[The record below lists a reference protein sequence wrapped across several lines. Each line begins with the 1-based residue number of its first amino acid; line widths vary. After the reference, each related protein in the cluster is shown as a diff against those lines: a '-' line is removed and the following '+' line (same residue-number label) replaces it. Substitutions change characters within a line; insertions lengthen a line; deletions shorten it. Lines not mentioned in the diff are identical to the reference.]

1 MNTQT
6 KLHELHKELIENIEA
21 EQQQEIALSQQEIYQ
36 QGLEAQGHCACD
48 NDSFDIAGINTKALS
63 ELESRIS
70 EQDTQAYLETD
81 AIMAQESESV
91 GVDNVPD
98 IDTSLLPEGAQILT
112 PSWSQVFSDS
122 TPHDEMAQSTDI
134 SPQAIIGGGNC
145 KNVWNWAKGGGG
157 GCIGGVGR
165 NTQTVYWTFW
175 FKPKVSRFYSI
186 KPRFQFNGY
195 YIAKAN
201 DKWYNCK
208 NTRVRVS
215 ARTQAHQYNWKHRD
229 SVDLININSSNININ
244 KRLDDNRFTNYST
257 LLGKNDWTAIVCSV
271 QLQVRAQGG
280 GSYAKNDF
288 STGANKVCVPYV
300 VVT

>member
-1 MNTQT
+1 MNNQAN
-6 KLHELHKELIENIEA
+6 LHQMHKALIQDIES
-21 EQQQEIALSQQEIYQ
+21 EQQQEIALSQQAINQ

-48 NDSFDIAGINTKALS
+48 NDSFDLAGLNTKALS
-63 ELESRIS
+63 ELEDKIS
-70 EQDTQAYLETD
+70 AQDDQAFLETD
-81 AIMAQESESV
+81 AMMAQESQAFETS
-91 GVDNVPD
+91 DMPD

-112 PSWSQVFSDS
+112 PTWSKTFSDDM
-122 TPHDEMAQSTDI
+122 PHNEMAQSTDI
-134 SPQAIIGGGNC
+134 SQQAVIGGGNC
-145 KNVWNWAKGGGG
+145 KNVWNRAKGGGG
-157 GCIGGVGR
+157 GCIGGVGQ

-175 FKPKVSRFYSI
+175 FKPEANRFYSI

-229 SVDLININSSNININ
+229 SADLVNISSGNININ
-244 KRLDDNRFTNYST
+244 KRLDDTRFTNYST
-257 LLGKNDWTAIVCSV
+257 LLGRGDWTAIVVSV
-271 QLQVRAQGG
+271 QIAVRAQGG

-288 STGANKVCVPYV
+288 STGHNKVCVPYV
-300 VVT
+300 VVS